1 VFCCAVL
8 LGGQSE
14 RGDAAGVGLHA
25 RSDKKKTK
33 REKKKQRTTTT
44 AAMADSNK
52 VHGDG
57 DAR

>member
-1 VFCCAVL
+1 MPLA
-8 LGGQSE
+8 SAYTH
-14 RGDAAGVGLHA
+14 AAI
-25 RSDKKKTK
+25 KKKQK

>member
-1 VFCCAVL
+1 VF

-14 RGDAAGVGLHA
+14 RGDAASVGLHA
-25 RSDKKKTK
+25 RSDKKNETERK
-33 REKKKQRTTTT
+33 RKKQATTT